1 MQIAPTLK
9 LCSSSLVA
17 AILLAACSPNASV
30 PHSAI
35 ATVSKLRVS
44 RPETARTKTE
54 SVQGEFVG
62 APFDCDGDGLSDDSR
77 IDFDGDGVSDE
88 CVDAAEAIP
97 EPPFQQSY
105 TPTRE
110 EFNRLLPA
118 VGSNALYQCGDDL
131 YEVSLHRPSENQ
143 LEYSSDGLTL
153 TTDIVYDDLD
163 PNLNHPLI
171 IQDPEAGVRYTFTQV
186 EGNEF
191 YEYALADY
199 SGNVGLYIYQTGAQ
213 IFAAP
218 CESTSESARVS

>member
-1 MQIAPTLK
+1 MQIASTLK

-17 AILLAACSPNASV
+17 AILLAACSSNV
-30 PHSAI
+30 LVRHSAI
-35 ATVSKLRVS
+35 ATVSELADLE
-44 RPETARTKTE
+44 PQTARSKTE

-62 APFDCDGDGLSDDSR
+62 APIDCDGDGLSDDSQ
-77 IDFDGDGVSDE
+77 IDFDGDGISDE

-110 EFNRLLPA
+110 EFDRLLPA
-118 VGSNALYQCGDDL
+118 VGSNKRYQCGDGL
-131 YEVSLHRPSENQ
+131 YEVSLYRPNENR

-153 TTDIVYDDLD
+153 TTEIVYDDLD

-171 IQDPEAGVRYTFTQV
+171 IREPEAGMRYAFSQV
-186 EGNEF
+186 EGDEF

-199 SGNVGLYIYQTGAQ
+199 SGSVGLYIYQTGEQ
-213 IFAAP
+213 ILAAP
-218 CESTSESARVS
+218 CESAS